1 MKTRRQIVLGSF
13 ALAAACMSMVAGC
26 KSTQQHT
33 SMGVM
38 NSKCPISGGALKDT
52 SPTLDYKGGK
62 VGFCCNGCVGK
73 WGAMSPEKQ
82 AELMAKAK

>member
-26 KSTQQHT
+26 KSTQHHG
-33 SMGVM
+33 SMGLM
-38 NSKCPISGGALKDT
+38 NSKCPFSGEALPE
-52 SPTLDYKGGK
+52 SCPTADYKGGK
-62 VGFCCNGCVGK
+62 VGFCCNGCAAK
-73 WGAMSPEKQ
+73 WGAMSVEKQ